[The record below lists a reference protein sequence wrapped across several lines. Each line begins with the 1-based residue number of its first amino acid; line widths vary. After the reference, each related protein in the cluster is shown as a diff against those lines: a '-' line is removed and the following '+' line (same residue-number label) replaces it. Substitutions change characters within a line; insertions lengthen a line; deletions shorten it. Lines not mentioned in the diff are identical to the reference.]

1 MEIARATRIGVR
13 GWLSHGRAA
22 EKESGQSL
30 GGLANRP
37 TALQGKEDFAR
48 GLKNKGAASERDSP
62 RSTAAVVPTDRR
74 APHVHPSDPAT
85 RLDATHVA
93 QQNTA
98 TMGGAD

>member
-1 MEIARATRIGVR
+1 MPEPRELGVR
-13 GWLSHGRAA
+13 GWLSYGRAA

-37 TALQGKEDFAR
+37 AALQGKEDFAR
-48 GLKNKGAASERDSP
+48 GLKNKGVASERDSP

-74 APHVHPSDPAT
+74 APHVHPSDPAA
-85 RLDATHVA
+85 RLDATHMA

-98 TMGGAD
+98 TTGGAD